1 MILQSRFPVDDAVLS
16 ALHSRAFG
24 VPIVLKNWS
33 SQLERHALS
42 WVGAFDPAGDLV
54 GFVQVAW
61 DGGEHAFL
69 LDTAVD
75 PAARGQGV
83 GAALVRTAAGE
94 AKAAGCDWL
103 HVDYEP
109 HLDHFYR
116 DRCGF
121 RPTQAGLI
129 NLDSHAI

>member
-1 MILQSRFPVDDAVLS
+1 MIIRSRFPVDDAVLS

-24 VPIVLKNWS
+24 VPVEVKKWS
-33 SQLERHALS
+33 SQLNRHALT
-42 WVGAFDPAGDLV
+42 WLGAFDAGDELI

-61 DGGEHAFL
+61 DGGGHAFI

-75 PAARGQGV
+75 PAAQGRGV
-83 GAALVRTAAGE
+83 GAALVRTAAAE

-129 NLDSHAI
+129 SLDSQAT